1 MIHDFDSYDHEA
13 VIQADICVI
22 GSGAAGLTIA
32 NQFFDTGW
40 KVVVL
45 EGGGPAE
52 ETSSRDLY
60 QADVVGLPH
69 DGVHEGRFRVL
80 GGSTTAWGG
89 QLLPLCEADFNE
101 KPWLPF
107 SGWPLSFEN
116 LEPFYRRAETMMGV
130 DGPPYDEDR
139 WRLFGITPP
148 TLDGKMFHYRFSQ
161 WAAWGKRNL
170 ALSFRQKLKTSQ
182 NVDVIVHANAV
193 NVLTNKET
201 NHVDQVDIRSFSGKA
216 GMVKARFYVICCGGI
231 ETPRLLLASN
241 TVESTGVGNKRDLV
255 GRYFQ
260 DHISLRAGR
269 VVPIDRRAVQA
280 LYDPFFRQGV
290 MYTPKIEMSRQSQ
303 QEFGLLN
310 AIGHLK
316 FEIPE
321 DSSLQDIKRMLL
333 AVQAGKNPIPSGK
346 AMLRMVRDSQDFA
359 RLAFGKV
366 ALNRRL
372 SLSRGDIYLLV
383 DTEQAPN
390 PQSRIL
396 LSEKTDGFGMPRVAV
411 DWRLSEIDVRTL
423 CTFARLFKQQWARLN
438 LGEVLLDDLTFP
450 EGQFWRENMRDVYHH
465 MGTTRMGDTPQHG
478 VVDKDCKVHSVD
490 NLFIGGS
497 AVFPT
502 SGNSNPTLTIMA
514 LCLRLSDHL
523 KSAGPV

>member
-1 MIHDFDSYDHEA
+1 MIHDFDSYDHGA

-32 NQFFDTGW
+32 NQFFDTRW

-52 ETSSRDLY
+52 EAPSQDVYR
-60 QADVVGLPH
+60 ADVIGLPH
-69 DGVHEGRFRVL
+69 DGVLQGRFRVL

-89 QLLPLCEADFNE
+89 QLLPLCEADFIG
-101 KPWLPF
+101 KPWVPF
-107 SGWPLSFEN
+107 SGWPLSLPD
-116 LEPFYRRAETMMGV
+116 LERFYRRAESMMGV
-130 DGPPYDEDR
+130 DGPPYDESR
-139 WRLFGITPP
+139 WHRFGITPP
-148 TLDGKMFHYRFSQ
+148 VLDDQTFRYRFSE

-170 ALSFRQKLKTSQ
+170 ALSFKQKLKTSQ
-182 NVDVIVHANAV
+182 NVDVILHANAV
-193 NVLTNKET
+193 NVLTNGET
-201 NHVDQVDIRSFSGKA
+201 DHVDQVDVRSFNGKA
-216 GMVKARFYVICCGGI
+216 SAVKARFYIICCGGI

-241 TVESTGVGNKRDLV
+241 KVERTGVGNKRDLV

-260 DHISLRAGR
+260 DHVSLRAGR
-269 VVPIDRRAVQA
+269 INPVDRRAVQA
-280 LYDPFFRQGV
+280 LFDPFFRRGV
-290 MYTPKIEMSRQSQ
+290 MYTPKVEMCRERQ
-303 QEFGLLN
+303 QELGLLN
-310 AIGHLK
+310 AICHLK

-346 AMLRMVRDSQDFA
+346 ALLRMARDSWDFA

-372 SLSRGDIYLLV
+372 SLSRGDIHLLV

-396 LSEKTDGFGMPRVAV
+396 LSEKTDAFGMPRAAV
-411 DWRLSEIDVRTL
+411 DWRLSELDVRTL
-423 CTFARLFKQQWARLN
+423 GTFARLFKQEWERLH
-438 LGEVLLDDLTFP
+438 LGEVLLDDLTFS
-450 EGQFWRENMRDVYHH
+450 EGRFWRENMRDVYHH
-465 MGTTRMGDTPQHG
+465 MGTTRMADTPQQG
-478 VVDKDCKVHSVD
+478 VVDKDCKVHGVD
-490 NLFIGGS
+490 NLFIGSS

-523 KSAGPV
+523 KSTGAV